1 MSEWLFDINQG
12 AGGWASNTRNV
23 YKKLGGLVNPVLK
36 AFVKKSLNRNFI
48 LKIEVVSFDK
58 LIIILLLLSRN
69 PNSTG
74 KISKLLSRM
83 SWSGFEPRYLHLCVW
98 IYNDFVISSIK
109 KKRIY
114 ALN

>member
-1 MSEWLFDINQG
+1 M
-12 AGGWASNTRNV
+12 
-23 YKKLGGLVNPVLK
+23 YKKLGGLVNPVSK

-58 LIIILLLLSRN
+58 LIIILLLSRN

-83 SWSGFEPRYLHLCVW
+83 S
-98 IYNDFVISSIK
+98 
-109 KKRIY
+109 
-114 ALN
+114 